1 MTAVLGRRSLF
12 AVLTALAL
20 ALVAAMLIYA
30 PDAQAQLSQQR
41 AYCHA
46 TGSQSNP
53 YTFVYVQNNSGAD
66 KAHRRHLNRPPPKT
80 DIFLG
85 QGLTRAEARAAF
97 EAECGGGGTTTTT
110 TGQPPTTTTTTGQPP
125 TTTTTTGQPPTT
137 TTTTGQPPTTTTT
150 GQPPT
155 TTTTTG
161 QPPTTTTTTGQPP
174 TTTTTG
180 KVIITP
186 PDNAKKVGFT
196 KFEGVKKTVFFDV
209 QKNVFFI
216 TVNKEAVVVE
226 KDVIVFTED
235 VPAAAAQ
242 YQYSASPSPGP
253 LPDTG
258 GSGLLP
264 LAALVLLLGG
274 GTAAFIVVKRGIIG

>member
-1 MTAVLGRRSLF
+1 
-12 AVLTALAL
+12 L

-97 EAECGGGGTTTTT
+97 EAECGGGGT
-110 TGQPPTTTTTTGQPP
+110 
-125 TTTTTTGQPPTT
+125 
-137 TTTTGQPPTTTTT
+137 TTTTT

>member
-97 EAECGGGGTTTTT
+97 EAECGGGGT
-110 TGQPPTTTTTTGQPP
+110 
-125 TTTTTTGQPPTT
+125 
-137 TTTTGQPPTTTTT
+137 TTTTT

>member
-1 MTAVLGRRSLF
+1 VRAALSSRKGLLMVM
-12 AVLTALAL
+12 VALAL
-20 ALVAAMLIYA
+20 AFVAAMMVSA
-30 PDAQAQLSQQR
+30 TAAHAQPTKKR

-46 TGSQSNP
+46 RGNGTYGFI
-53 YTFVYVQNNSGAD
+53 FVQQNSGAD
-66 KAHRRHLNRPPPKT
+66 KAHQRHLSRPAPKT

-85 QGLTRAEARAAF
+85 SGFTSRAEARASF
-97 EAECGGGGTTTTT
+97 EERCTGGTTTTT

-137 TTTTGQPPTTTTT
+137 TTTTGQPP
-150 GQPPT
+150 

>member
-137 TTTTGQPPTTTTT
+137 TTT
-150 GQPPT
+150 
-155 TTTTTG
+155 G

>member
-1 MTAVLGRRSLF
+1 VRAALSSRKGLLMVM
-12 AVLTALAL
+12 VALAL
-20 ALVAAMLIYA
+20 AFVAAMMVSA
-30 PDAQAQLSQQR
+30 TAAHAQPTKKR

-46 TGSQSNP
+46 RGNGTYGFI
-53 YTFVYVQNNSGAD
+53 FVQQNSGAD
-66 KAHRRHLNRPPPKT
+66 KAHQRHLSRPAPKT

-85 QGLTRAEARAAF
+85 SGFTSRAEARASF
-97 EAECGGGGTTTTT
+97 EERCTGG
-110 TGQPPTTTTTTGQPP
+110 
-125 TTTTTTGQPPTT
+125 
-137 TTTTGQPPTTTTT
+137 
-150 GQPPT
+150 T